1 MVTFKGSDTMNDMK
15 SKCRGHNIW
24 FPIKNQALC
33 VFCSYCVCDLCQA
46 MPLVAAPF
54 IGCQQLKLS
63 KRKLI
68 WVRFVVCVN
77 VIVST
82 VSNLHCGHIGDQVVT
97 MTMQIA

>member
-1 MVTFKGSDTMNDMK
+1 MDIIFGFQLKIRLFVCFVAT
-15 SKCRGHNIW
+15 
-24 FPIKNQALC
+24 
-33 VFCSYCVCDLCQA
+33 VCDLCQA
-46 MPLVAAPF
+46 TPFIPVPF

-68 WVRFVVCVN
+68 SVRFVVYECASVCVN
-77 VIVST
+77 VIVSA